1 MQRDSQGSFA
11 PQAGRDETGA
21 PARRLRVIPGGLQ
34 TPLPPRPG
42 RVGHPRPFS
51 ADSAGLRLKT
61 DPLRILLVDDHAMF
75 REGLASLI
83 LQVARHATIVEAA
96 SCLDAMEQFQ
106 GEYPFSIVLLDLAF
120 RVGPSGLSA
129 IDAIRTRCAATP
141 IAVVSGADDDETVL
155 GCLDHGAMGFIP
167 KTATADV
174 LMHAVALVLA
184 GEPYFPLGAV
194 RKGLPKRFQ
203 PAQFP
208 PLGAGAEL
216 GNRWGL
222 TPRENEILGRVV
234 QGKAN
239 KVIAVEL
246 GIDEDTVRKHVSAI
260 LRKMGVRSRTQAVLA
275 FVAAQSMARAD

>member
-1 MQRDSQGSFA
+1 MPRDSQGTVA
-11 PQAGRDETGA
+11 PPAGRDKTVA
-21 PARRLRVIPGGLQ
+21 PARRLRLIPGGLQ
-34 TPLPPRPG
+34 TPPPPRPG
-42 RVGHPRPFS
+42 GFGYPRPFS

-96 SCLDAMEQFQ
+96 SCLDALEQFQ
-106 GEYPFSIVLLDLAF
+106 GERPFSIVLLDLAF
-120 RVGPSGLSA
+120 RVGPSGLLA
-129 IDAIRTRCAATP
+129 IDAIRSRCAATP

-194 RKGLPKRFQ
+194 RKGLPKRLQ
-203 PAQFP
+203 AAQYP
-208 PLGAGAEL
+208 PLGAGLEP
-216 GNRWGL
+216 GTRWGL
-222 TPRENEILGRVV
+222 TPRENEILGRMV

-239 KVIAVEL
+239 KVIAAEL
-246 GIDEDTVRKHVSAI
+246 RIDEDTVRKHVSAI
-260 LRKMGVRSRTQAVLA
+260 LRKLRVRNRTQAVLA
-275 FVAAQSMARAD
+275 VVAAQSPAVTD